1 MDHLPTPIGERG
13 PVRFLN
19 MAVGQAGMEETYPRP
34 GALPQATLSIAV
46 GDRGLLAKGH
56 IHPSQGHRRW
66 KSLCT

>member
-19 MAVGQAGMEETYPRP
+19 M
-34 GALPQATLSIAV
+34 AV